1 MFRRI
6 FFTALIAGLLGGVGI
21 SVVHEFTTTPII
33 LHAEEFENSVG
44 DDAHKHSLLK
54 EDRLYDGLRKDGIS
68 LIAPAHAHGPEK
80 TAEGDEAWGPGDG
93 LERMFFTTLANVIT
107 GVGFALILTACFA
120 LSGRPINGQTGV
132 LWGFAGF
139 GIASLAPALGLPPE
153 VPGAMAAELA
163 SRQMWWFFCIA
174 ATAAGL
180 WAMVFRSGAA
190 WMIGG
195 IVAIA
200 LPHLIGAP
208 QPERIG
214 GNVPPELAAH
224 FVAASLVT
232 AAIFWCAIGW
242 LAGTFWER
250 FSSSEPSEA

>member
-6 FFTALIAGLLGGVGI
+6 FFTAIVAGLLGGIGI

-33 LHAEEFENSVG
+33 LHAEEFEKTG
-44 DDAHKHSLLK
+44 GKDAHKHSLR
-54 EDRLYDGLRKDGIS
+54 DRGIS

-80 TAEGDEAWGPGDG
+80 AADGAATWGPDNG
-93 LERMFFTTLANVIT
+93 LERTFFTTLANIIT
-107 GVGFALILTACFA
+107 GIGFALVLTACFA
-120 LSGRPINGQTGV
+120 LSGRPVTGQTGV
-132 LWGFAGF
+132 LWGLAGF

-153 VPGAMAAELA
+153 VPGSMTAELA
-163 SRQMWWFFCIA
+163 SRQMWWFLCVI
-174 ATAAGL
+174 ATAGGL
-180 WAMVFRSGAA
+180 WAMVFRNGAV

-200 LPHLIGAP
+200 LPHVIGAP
-208 QPERIG
+208 QPESIG

-224 FVAASLVT
+224 FVAASLAT

-242 LAGTFWER
+242 LAGTFWDR
-250 FSSSEPSEA
+250 FSSSEA

>member
-6 FFTALIAGLLGGVGI
+6 FFTAIVAGLLGGIGI

-33 LHAEEFENSVG
+33 LHAEEFENSAG
-44 DDAHKHSLLK
+44 GDAHKHSL
-54 EDRLYDGLRKDGIS
+54 RRDGIS

-80 TAEGDEAWGPGDG
+80 TADGDEAWGPGAG
-93 LERMFFTTLANVIT
+93 LERTFFTTLANVIT
-107 GVGFALILTACFA
+107 GIGFALILTACFA
-120 LSGRPINGQTGV
+120 LSGRPVTGQTGV
-132 LWGFAGF
+132 LWGMAGF

-163 SRQMWWFFCIA
+163 SRQMWWFLCVA

-180 WAMVFRSGAA
+180 WAMVFRNGAA

-208 QPERIG
+208 QPESIG

-232 AAIFWCAIGW
+232 AAIFWCTTGW
-242 LAGTFWER
+242 LAGTFWNR
-250 FSSSEPSEA
+250 LSSSEA

>member
-6 FFTALIAGLLGGVGI
+6 FFTALVAGLLGGVGI

-33 LHAEEFENSVG
+33 LHAEQFENG
-44 DDAHKHSLLK
+44 GGDAHKHSLF
-54 EDRLYDGLRKDGIS
+54 RNGIS
-68 LIAPAHAHGPEK
+68 LVAPAHAHGP
-80 TAEGDEAWGPGDG
+80 AADGDTAWGPGDG
-93 LERMFFTTLANVIT
+93 LERTLFTTLANVLT
-107 GVGFALILTACFA
+107 GIGFALILTACFA
-120 LSGRPINGQTGV
+120 LSGRPVNGQTGV

-163 SRQMWWFFCIA
+163 SRQMWWFLCVA
-174 ATAAGL
+174 ATAAGI

-195 IVAIA
+195 VVAIA
-200 LPHLIGAP
+200 LPHVIGAP
-208 QPERIG
+208 QPESMG

-232 AAIFWCAIGW
+232 AAIFWCVTGW

-250 FSSSEPSEA
+250 FSASEAEA

>member
-6 FFTALIAGLLGGVGI
+6 FFTALVAGLLGGMGI

-33 LHAEEFENSVG
+33 LHAEAFENG
-44 DDAHKHSLLK
+44 GGDAHKHS
-54 EDRLYDGLRKDGIS
+54 LRKDGIS
-68 LIAPAHAHGPEK
+68 LIAPAHAHGPAK
-80 TAEGDEAWGPGDG
+80 TADGGEAWGPGDG
-93 LERMFFTTLANVIT
+93 LERTFFTTLANVLT
-107 GVGFALILTACFA
+107 GIGFALILTACFA
-120 LSGRPINGQTGV
+120 LSGRPVNGQTGV

-153 VPGAMAAELA
+153 VPGAMAADLA
-163 SRQMWWFFCIA
+163 SRQMWWFLCVA

-208 QPERIG
+208 QPESIG

-242 LAGTFWER
+242 LSGTLWDR
-250 FSSSEPSEA
+250 FASSESQ

>member
-6 FFTALIAGLLGGVGI
+6 FFTALVAGLLGGIGI

-33 LHAEEFENSVG
+33 LHAEQFENG
-44 DDAHKHSLLK
+44 GGDAHKHSQF
-54 EDRLYDGLRKDGIS
+54 RNGIS
-68 LIAPAHAHGPEK
+68 LIAPAHAHGP
-80 TAEGDEAWGPGDG
+80 AADGDEAWGPGDG
-93 LERMFFTTLANVIT
+93 LERTLFTTLANVLT
-107 GVGFALILTACFA
+107 GIGFALILTACFA
-120 LSGRPINGQTGV
+120 LSGRPVNGQTGV

-163 SRQMWWFFCIA
+163 SRQMWWFLCVA

-195 IVAIA
+195 IVVIA

-250 FSSSEPSEA
+250 FSDPSEA